1 MISSLSLGI
10 VLTLFIYMLS
20 KILAKRYPYL
30 WLSPLIIC
38 PVTLVLFLSVFHVN
52 YATYAR
58 GAHYIS
64 LLLDP
69 ATVAF
74 AVPIYKNRA
83 LIKQYAT
90 AILGSLIIGVIIAFT
105 SSYFLAK
112 SLNFSSQM
120 VHSMMPRSITTPI
133 AMDLSTML
141 GGQPN
146 LTAIFVIVTGLAG
159 SIVGPLVIRFMRI
172 RSASA
177 RGLLLGMG
185 AHGCGTSTAFS
196 IGELEGSFASVA
208 MILAALVS
216 IILSIFFF

>member
-20 KILAKRYPYL
+20 KMLAKRYPYL

-52 YATYAR
+52 YTTYAR

-64 LLLDP
+64 LLLGP

-90 AILGSLIIGVIIAFT
+90 AILGSLVIG
-105 SSYFLAK
+105 
-112 SLNFSSQM
+112 
-120 VHSMMPRSITTPI
+120 
-133 AMDLSTML
+133 
-141 GGQPN
+141 
-146 LTAIFVIVTGLAG
+146 
-159 SIVGPLVIRFMRI
+159 
-172 RSASA
+172 
-177 RGLLLGMG
+177 
-185 AHGCGTSTAFS
+185 
-196 IGELEGSFASVA
+196 
-208 MILAALVS
+208 
-216 IILSIFFF
+216 